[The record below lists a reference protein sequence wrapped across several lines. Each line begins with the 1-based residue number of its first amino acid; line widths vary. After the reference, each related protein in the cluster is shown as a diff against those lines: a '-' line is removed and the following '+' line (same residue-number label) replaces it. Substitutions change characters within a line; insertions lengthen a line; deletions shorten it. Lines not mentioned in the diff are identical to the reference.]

1 MNRTVRFRFAP
12 LVSLALL
19 ACGPEQVTI
28 QVTIPDDAGVEAP
41 LPGVRLVLVPYN
53 RDSILQVLENRA
65 PSTRPSTTGL
75 DSLFQLFRDPF
86 NAYLTASRRMREDS
100 TAETAAAAERARQ
113 ELARVR
119 AQVSPGIDSLRARIA
134 AWEDTAFAA
143 YDSITASLVTR
154 GRPAVIDS
162 TRSDGWTTVTVPGKG
177 WWITARAINLQD
189 PNTEWYWNV
198 PATGDTVRLSPQNGR
213 ARPRFR

>member
-1 MNRTVRFRFAP
+1 MNRTALFRSVP
-12 LVSLALL
+12 WVTLALL
-19 ACGPEQVTI
+19 ACGPDQISI
-28 QVTIPDDAGVEAP
+28 QVMIPDDAGVEAP
-41 LPGVRLVLVPYN
+41 LPGARLVLVPYN

-65 PSTRPSTTGL
+65 PSPRPSTTEL
-75 DSLFQLFRDPF
+75 DSLFQAFREPF
-86 NAYLTASRRMREDS
+86 NAYLTASRRLREDS
-100 TAETAAAAERARQ
+100 TAGTVAAAERARQ

-119 AQVSPGIDSLRARIA
+119 ALVSPRADSLRTRIA

-143 YDSITASLVTR
+143 YDSITASLVR
-154 GRPAVIDS
+154 RQQPAVIDS
-162 TRSDGWTTVTVPGKG
+162 TRADGWATVTVPGKN

-198 PATGDTVRLSPQNGR
+198 PAAGDTIRLSPQNGR